1 MGFDSVDGGEV
12 NDLSLDLLV
21 GKVLAYVES
30 QFEKQNRFQLE
41 MDGKIQGL
49 TESLSQAE
57 TL

>member
-21 GKVLAYVES
+21 GVVLAYVES

-41 MDGKIQGL
+41 TDGKNQGL